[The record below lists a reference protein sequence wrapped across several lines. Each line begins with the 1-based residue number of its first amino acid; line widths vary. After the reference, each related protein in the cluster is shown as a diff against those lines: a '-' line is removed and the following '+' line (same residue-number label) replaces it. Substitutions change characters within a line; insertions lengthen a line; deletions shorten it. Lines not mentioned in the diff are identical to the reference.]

1 MNNSRVMNNNSVAMT
16 ALIADD
22 EPILR
27 FHLNRLLGELAPALD
42 IVAMAADGDEALA
55 MVRTAK
61 PDIVFLDIKMPGK
74 SGLEVAAEMQKEGL
88 TAGCA
93 IVFLTAFDQFAV
105 EAFEREAVDY
115 LLKPVDENRLQ
126 KTLARIESQRVIAS
140 SSTLDLHKL
149 EQLLQANS
157 HPPIQYLRWIN
168 AQRGDD
174 IHVVPI
180 EQVLQFK
187 AEDKYTTVVTA
198 EGEYL
203 IRRSL
208 KQLEEELS
216 PDQFWRV
223 HRNTIVQVAAI
234 ERVSRS
240 LTGQYSAHLKQC
252 AHPVAVSRRF
262 AERFKQM

>member
-1 MNNSRVMNNNSVAMT
+1 MNDNGRPLT
-16 ALIADD
+16 AVIADD

-27 FHLNRLLGELAPALD
+27 FHLNRLLGELAPSLD
-42 IVAMAADGDEALA
+42 VIAMAADGDEALA
-55 MVRTAK
+55 LVRTAK
-61 PDIVFLDIKMPGK
+61 PDMVFLDIKMPGK
-74 SGLEVAAEMQKEGL
+74 SGLEVAAAMQKEGL
-88 TAGCA
+88 TAQCA
-93 IVFLTAFDQFAV
+93 VVFLTAYDQYAV
-105 EAFEREAVDY
+105 EAFEREAIDY
-115 LLKPVDENRLQ
+115 LLKPVDEKRLQ
-126 KTLARIESQRVIAS
+126 KTLARIEAQSVATQS
-140 SSTLDLHKL
+140 SELDLFTL
-149 EQLLQANS
+149 QQLLQAS
-157 HPPIQYLRWIN
+157 AFKPVQSLQWIN

-174 IHVVPI
+174 IHVIAV

-198 EGEYL
+198 EGDYL

-234 ERVSRS
+234 DRVSRS
-240 LTGQYSAHLKQC
+240 LAGQYSVHLKC
-252 AHPVAVSRRF
+252 SRHTVAVSRRF

>member
-1 MNNSRVMNNNSVAMT
+1 MVSNPLPMT
-16 ALIADD
+16 AVIADD

-27 FHLNRLLGELAPALD
+27 FHLNRLLGELAPNLD

-55 MVRTAK
+55 LVRTAK
-61 PDIVFLDIKMPGK
+61 PDVVFLDIKMPGK
-74 SGLEVAAEMQKEGL
+74 SGLEVAAVLQKEGL
-88 TAGCA
+88 TAQCA
-93 IVFLTAFDQFAV
+93 IVFLTAYDQYAV

-115 LLKPVDENRLQ
+115 LLKPVDEKRLQ
-126 KTLARIESQRVIAS
+126 QTLIRVESRRLAPKAVDV
-140 SSTLDLHKL
+140 DLLKL
-149 EQLLQANS
+149 QQLLQAS
-157 HPPIQYLRWIN
+157 TPMPVQHLQWIN

-174 IHVVPI
+174 IHVVAV

-198 EGEYL
+198 QGEYL

-223 HRNTIVQVAAI
+223 HRNTIVQVSAI

-252 AHPVAVSRRF
+252 AQPVAVSRRF

>member
-1 MNNSRVMNNNSVAMT
+1 MNNNRAMNNSSTALT

-55 MVRTAK
+55 LVRTAK
-61 PDIVFLDIKMPGK
+61 PDIVFLDIKMPGL
-74 SGLEVAAEMQKEGL
+74 SGLEVAATMQNEGL
-88 TAGCA
+88 TRQSAV
-93 IVFLTAFDQFAV
+93 VFLTAYDQYAV

-126 KTLARIESQRVIAS
+126 KTLARIESKRAAVS
-140 SSTLDLHKL
+140 PLNVDMHKL
-149 EQLLQANS
+149 QQLMQISAHAPVQTLQ
-157 HPPIQYLRWIN
+157 WIN
-168 AQRGDD
+168 AQRGED
-174 IHVVPI
+174 IHVIAV

-198 EGEYL
+198 QGDYL

-216 PDQFWRV
+216 PNQFWRV

-240 LTGQYSAHLKQC
+240 LTGQYSAHLKHCQ
-252 AHPVAVSRRF
+252 HPVAVSRRF